1 MMTVDHDPLL
11 TELAGLRVEAPDD
24 LLDRV
29 AARWVRVP
37 GPTGNLLVA
46 STDHG
51 VAYVRLDRDGA
62 DEADEADEAEFA
74 DSFRRRFGR
83 PLLPGNHPP
92 TGLLSALRAGRP
104 GDLRFDLRE
113 CSEFQ
118 RAVLLATASI
128 PRGQVRPYGWIARE
142 IGHPGAVRAVGTALG
157 RNPVPVL
164 IPCHRVV
171 RGDGAPSGYVFGP
184 GVRHRLLRA
193 EGADLDAIGQLARR
207 GVRYLASDTTGIVC
221 FPSCS
226 NARRITPA
234 HRHGFGT
241 LAEAQH
247 AGYRPCAVCSPAGG
261 AAPPQALGGV
271 PT

>member
-37 GPTGNLLVA
+37 GPAGDLLVA

-51 VAYVRLDRDGA
+51 VAYVRLDEAGA
-62 DEADEADEAEFA
+62 GDADFA
-74 DSFRRRFGR
+74 DSFRQRFGR
-83 PLLPGNHPP
+83 PLLPASRPP
-92 TGLLSALRAGRP
+92 AGLRTALRTGRP
-104 GDLRFDLRE
+104 GGLRFDLRE
-113 CSEFQ
+113 CTEFQ
-118 RAVLLATASI
+118 RAVFLATTGI

-171 RGDGAPSGYVFGP
+171 RGDGAGSGYVFGP
-184 GVRHRLLRA
+184 EVRERLLAA
-193 EGADLDAIGQLARR
+193 EGADLAEIAELARR
-207 GVRYLASDTTGIVC
+207 GTHYLASDTTGIVC
-221 FPSCS
+221 FPSCA

-234 HRHGFGT
+234 HRHGFRA
-241 LAEAQH
+241 LAEALD
-247 AGYRPCAVCSPAGG
+247 AGYRPCAVCAPAGR
-261 AAPPQALGGV
+261 ATAS
-271 PT
+271 

>member
-11 TELAGLRVEAPDD
+11 TGLAGLRAEAPDD

-37 GPTGNLLVA
+37 GPAGDLLVA

-51 VAYVRLDRDGA
+51 VAYVRLDEAGA
-62 DEADEADEAEFA
+62 GEAGFA
-74 DSFRRRFGR
+74 DSFRQRFGR
-83 PLLPGNHPP
+83 PLLPASRPP
-92 TGLLSALRAGRP
+92 TGLRGALRTGRA

-118 RAVLLATASI
+118 RAVLLATGRI

-142 IGHPGAVRAVGTALG
+142 IDRPGAVRAVGTALG

-171 RGDGAPSGYVFGP
+171 RGDGASGGYVFGP
-184 GVRHRLLRA
+184 QVRQRLLAA
-193 EGADLDAIGQLARR
+193 EGADLAQLGELARR
-207 GVRYLASDTTGIVC
+207 GVHYLASDTTGIVC
-221 FPSCS
+221 FPSCAS
-226 NARRITPA
+226 ARRITPA

-241 LAEAQH
+241 LAKALQ

-261 AAPPQALGGV
+261 AGASRAEV
-271 PT
+271 SA